1 MRTHSLALGVLLLLG
16 AAAAAQS
23 QSIPRPTGPNFLITV
38 ADENGVA
45 VPSARVF
52 LQLPNS
58 PLLRC
63 ETDFSGSCSFSRL
76 PPGAYRLRVE
86 KEGFYA
92 LDLPSLAVSAGARF
106 ELSLFHVQ
114 EVREVVNVVESPP
127 AIDPAQVSSQ
137 ERLSGL
143 DVINIPYPAA
153 HDYRNVL
160 NFIPGVVQAGFG
172 GIHIAGAQTYQ
183 TLTLLDG
190 FNITQ
195 PANGQILARVSTDA
209 FRSIE
214 VEPSRE
220 SAEYGKGSAGVLSL
234 NTGIGDDHFRFAATN
249 FLPSFQNKNGWRV
262 RDVLPHLTFSGPLR
276 KGKMWFFN
284 AFDGEYDNFIF
295 TELPRHA
302 DNDHLLRVSNLF
314 KLQANLSNRNILTPS
329 FLLNH
334 LHDNYAFLSP
344 QSPQQANPADTET
357 AYIGSLKDQHYF
369 PGGQLLETGFAFDQ
383 YDLELTPYGTLPYF
397 TNTITAGG
405 NYYLAE
411 QTRARRWQLLSNL
424 YLPPHHWYGS
434 HDFKLGVDL
443 DRIAYDA
450 QFNRQSISFLN
461 GTLILPP
468 GATCLTLPQ
477 TPTFPCTR
485 FSTFTAAPLHRQFNA
500 EVSAYLQDR
509 WLITDRLL
517 LEPGLRFDW
526 DEIVRHPLF
535 SPRLAG
541 TYVLDNSGT
550 TKFSAGIGIVYDATP
565 IFLIAR
571 PFTGTR
577 QDTFYAINPAC
588 LTNVLCSPAVD
599 ITGPVTA
606 SFTADTRDLEA
617 SRFLN
622 WSIGLERKLPAAIYM
637 KAEFLQKR
645 GSHEFVY
652 DTLNGASSGTFVL
665 QNTRQDRYDAL
676 QFTFRRNFRESYT
689 LVGAYT
695 HSRARSNQALDFNV
709 DSPILSSQQPGPYPW
724 DTPDRFL
731 SWGYMPFFKLP
742 LIKRTEIAYSLEART
757 GFPFNVTN
765 NKQQL
770 VGEPASHRFPEY
782 FSLNLQ
788 LEKRFH
794 LFGYYW
800 AVRGGVNNI
809 TGHRNPFIVNSNID
823 SPQFL
828 TFSAFQGRYF
838 TSRIRLLG
846 RK

>member
-1 MRTHSLALGVLLLLG
+1 MGRHSLALGVLLLLG
-16 AAAAAQS
+16 ATTVAQS
-23 QSIPRPTGPNFLITV
+23 QSTARPTAPHFLLTV
-38 ADENGVA
+38 TDENGVA
-45 VPSARVF
+45 VSSARVF
-52 LQLPNS
+52 LQMQNLPF
-58 PLLRC
+58 LRC
-63 ETDFSGSCSFSRL
+63 ETDFAGTCSLSGL
-76 PPGAYRLRVE
+76 PPGTYRLRVE

-92 LDLPSLAVSAGARF
+92 LDLPSLAVTAGAKL
-106 ELSLFHVQ
+106 EVSLFHVQ
-114 EVREVVNVVESPP
+114 EVREVINVVESPP

-137 ERLSGL
+137 EKLSGL

-249 FLPSFQNKNGWRV
+249 FLPSLQNKNGWRV
-262 RDVLPHLTFSGPLR
+262 HDVLPHLTFSGPIH
-276 KGKMWFFN
+276 KGKVWFFN

-302 DNDHLLRVSNLF
+302 DNDHVVRISNLF

-369 PGGQLLETGFAFDQ
+369 AGGQLLETGFGYDQ
-383 YDLELTPYGTLPYF
+383 YNLKLTPYGTLPYF
-397 TNTITAGG
+397 TNTVTAGG

-411 QTRARRWQLLSNL
+411 QTKARRWQLLSNL
-424 YLPPHHWYGS
+424 YLPPRHWYGR
-434 HDFKLGVDL
+434 HDFKLGADL

-450 QFNRQSISFLN
+450 QFNRQSISFLT
-461 GTLILPP
+461 GTLALPV
-468 GATCLTLPQ
+468 GATCLSLPQ

-485 FSTFTAAPLHRQFNA
+485 FSAFTAAPLHRQFDT
-500 EVSAYLQDR
+500 EVSTYIQDR

-526 DEIVRHPLF
+526 DQIVRDPLF

-541 TYVLDNSGT
+541 TYVLDNSGN

-577 QDTFYAINPAC
+577 QDTFYAITPAC
-588 LTNVLCSPAVD
+588 VTNRLCSPAVD
-599 ITGPVTA
+599 VTGPVTT
-606 SFTADTRDLEA
+606 SFIADTRDLRA

-622 WSIGLERKLPAAIYM
+622 WSIGLEKKLPAAIYM

-645 GSHEFVY
+645 GAHEFVY

-665 QNTRQDRYDAL
+665 QNTRQDRYDAFQITL
-676 QFTFRRNFRESYT
+676 RRNFRESYT

-742 LIKRTEIAYSLEART
+742 LIKRTEIAYSMEART

-765 NKQQL
+765 NQQQL

-782 FSLNLQ
+782 FSLNVQ

-794 LFGYYW
+794 MLGYYW